1 MLTFS
6 ISILTNISKI
16 YERYLYNQIQA
27 YFDEILS
34 KHQCGFRKGLN
45 EQHCLVSMIKKLKE
59 NENNGRAF
67 GGLMTDLSKLVDCL
81 HHGLFTSR
89 YKAAEINSTTTFK
102 QKAKG

>member
-34 KHQCGFRKGLN
+34 KYQCGFRKGLN
-45 EQHCLVSMIKKLKE
+45 EQHCLVKK
-59 NENNGRAF
+59 
-67 GGLMTDLSKLVDCL
+67 M
-81 HHGLFTSR
+81 
-89 YKAAEINSTTTFK
+89 
-102 QKAKG
+102 